1 MTKENLLAGAI
12 DMHVHAAPD
21 VLPRRNTDLEL
32 AKMYQAAGMAGFG
45 SKSHQEDTTARAVMV
60 REIFPQVQAFG
71 GIVLN
76 NSVGGINPDAVDVV
90 ARMGAKVVWF
100 PTVDSENDYNYRST
114 HNNNDFV
121 NGNVGQVKTPH
132 INILRDGKLIPGV
145 EQILDIIKQHDMMLC
160 TGHISPVESLA
171 LIQAAHAKGITKIV
185 ATHPSY
191 PLNFTPME
199 RQQQLVALGAR
210 MEHPAYELVYKI
222 ISWSDFFKQVHE
234 LGAAHVIVSSDL
246 GQKEGPAPV
255 AGLQEV
261 AERMLVD
268 GGFSR
273 DEIKQCFCLN
283 QQALLGIN

>member
-1 MTKENLLAGAI
+1 MAENLIAGAI

-32 AKMYQAAGMAGFG
+32 AKMYQSAGMAGFV
-45 SKSHQEDTTARAVMV
+45 SKSHQEDTTARAAMV
-60 REIFPQVQAFG
+60 REVYPQVKAFG

-121 NGNVGQVKTPH
+121 NGNVGEVKTPN
-132 INILRDGKLIPGV
+132 INILQDGKLVAGV
-145 EQILDIIKQHDMMLC
+145 DQILDIIKKHQMVLC
-160 TGHISPVESLA
+160 TGHISPAESLA
-171 LIQAAHAKGITKIV
+171 LIKAAHAKGISKIV

-191 PLNFTPME
+191 PLNFAPMD
-199 RQQQLVALGAR
+199 QQKAMVKLGAK

-222 ISWSDFFKQVHE
+222 IPWQDFFDQVHE
-234 LGAAHVIVSSDL
+234 LGAKNVIISSDL
-246 GQKEGPAPV
+246 GQKDGPAPV
-255 AGLQEV
+255 AGLREV
-261 AERMLVD
+261 AQRMLTD

-273 DEIKQCFCLN
+273 EEIQQCFRKN
-283 QQALLGIN
+283 QEQLLDA